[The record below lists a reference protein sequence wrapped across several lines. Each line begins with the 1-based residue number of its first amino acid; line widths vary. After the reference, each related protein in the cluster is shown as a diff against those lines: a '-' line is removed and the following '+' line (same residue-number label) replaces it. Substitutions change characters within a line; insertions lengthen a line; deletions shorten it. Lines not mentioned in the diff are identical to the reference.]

1 MSTSSVAGIELVD
14 REGCLR
20 YRRSSQARGRLL
32 DRGLRSVAGL
42 LGAVGLLG
50 LLGVGCN
57 NSGGSL
63 LDDPGATALPSLKVN
78 LPPPP
83 SFAEPNTP
91 REYPDGTVSVYGLRK
106 EFHRYSEQKNKYL
119 GQKVKLKAHLLE
131 IYQCPVCP
139 KNQTCKPC
147 SEPHMFVADE
157 PNAAKDKAMLVVEH
171 RVFKV
176 KDPKLTIGK
185 QYTFEGMFQ
194 QSSPKGFSASD
205 GLVVFYTMLDDTN
218 KPYIGPAQVAE
229 LEAAK
234 FEAAAKAKG
243 AMAAPPPASK

>member
-1 MSTSSVAGIELVD
+1 MNTSSVAGFAGVV
-14 REGCLR
+14 REQGLR
-20 YRRSSQARGRLL
+20 YIGSVRLW
-32 DRGLRSVAGL
+32 GL
-42 LGAVGLLG
+42 VGLLG
-50 LLGVGCN
+50 FLGLVGCN
-57 NSGGSL
+57 NSGGGL

-119 GQKVKLKAHLLE
+119 GQKVKLKAFLLE
-131 IYQCPVCP
+131 VYQCPVCP

-157 PNAAKDKAMLVVEH
+157 ANSAKDKAMLVVEH

-176 KDPKLTIGK
+176 KDPKITIGK

-205 GLVVFYTMLDDTN
+205 GLIVFYTMVDDTN

-234 FEAAAKAKG
+234 FEAAAAKAKG
-243 AMAAPPPASK
+243 ATPPPPAPGK